1 MSGASGPGVGLD
13 DERHGMARL
22 DLHVGTYNHYLGG
35 IDRDPAGSEMLD
47 RLDRQLDL
55 LAPLGLDVLI
65 STEAKGWFDPAD
77 DAALALARSRL
88 SMKPVW
94 VLAPRHGCNIVM
106 WINPERLH
114 DPQERHETAHPFWHA
129 QARVS
134 VRMDGLSERL
144 WLFGAHFSP
153 FVPMT
158 RVQEAYATANLADGR
173 LALGGGDFN
182 DDGLTDPIPDRSRM
196 PAYKRLRYQRPGG
209 ESAASVLAAAEFVD
223 VAAALNPDGRREPSA
238 GFKDDAPLRCD
249 RLYVCK
255 RLRESPREY
264 ARLPYDTDL
273 SDHCAVHAWFDL
285 SAAL

>member
-1 MSGASGPGVGLD
+1 MSLV
-13 DERHGMARL
+13 
-22 DLHVGTYNHYLGG
+22 LHVGAYNHLTGG
-35 IDRDPAGSEMLD
+35 VDLDSSGSKRLD

-65 STEAKGWFDPAD
+65 STEAKGWFDQRD
-77 DAALALARSRL
+77 SAALELARSRL
-88 SMKPVW
+88 GMRPVW
-94 VLAPRHGCNIVM
+94 VLAPRHGCHIVL

-134 VRMDGLSERL
+134 VRVDGLAERL

-153 FVPMT
+153 FVPSI

-173 LALGGGDFN
+173 LVLGGGDFN
-182 DDGLTDPIPDRSRM
+182 DDGLTDPIPDRGGM
-196 PAYKRLRYQRPGG
+196 PAYKRLRHQRAGG
-209 ESAASVLAAAEFVD
+209 ESAAGVLAAAELVD
-223 VAAALNPDGRREPSA
+223 VAAALNPDGPREPTA
-238 GFKDDAPLRCD
+238 GFKDQAPLRCD

-264 ARLPYDTDL
+264 ARLPYDPEL

-285 SAAL
+285 AAAL

>member
-1 MSGASGPGVGLD
+1 MT
-13 DERHGMARL
+13 L
-22 DLHVGTYNHYLGG
+22 DLHVGAYNHYRGG
-35 IDRDPAGSEMLD
+35 IDRDVSGGARLD

-65 STEAKGWFDPAD
+65 STEAKGWFEQSDS
-77 DAALALARSRL
+77 AALELARSRL
-88 SMKPVW
+88 GLRPVW
-94 VLAPRHGCNIVM
+94 VLAPRHDCNIVV

-114 DPQERHETAHPFWHA
+114 DPQERHEAAHPFWHA

-153 FVPMT
+153 FVPSI

-173 LALGGGDFN
+173 LVVGGGDFN
-182 DDGLTDPIPDRSRM
+182 DDGLMDPVPDRGGM
-196 PAYKRLRYQRPGG
+196 PGYKRLRHMRPGG
-209 ESAASVLAAAEFVD
+209 ESAASVLNAAELVD
-223 VAAALNPDGRREPSA
+223 VAAALNSDGPRDPTA
-238 GFKDDAPLRCD
+238 GFKHEAPIRCD

-255 RLRESPREY
+255 RLRETPREY
-264 ARLPYDTDL
+264 ARLPYDESL

-285 SAAL
+285 AAVL